1 MHACVNTY
9 MYCIVE
15 REMTRSTLRL
25 VTAPP
30 APFVC
35 FAVVL
40 AVVRAMR
47 VTHVHSLVGYGAA
60 RRSYSHVFHPLAGR
74 AAHLCPFIPSR
85 ARCLGRSSQILPPNG
100 DGDTRAPQPRASH
113 PILVLLQCHGFVAP
127 KMGDLFDER
136 THAFQCNGLTMI
148 PACLAFPWL
157 QRCTPS
163 DASTPK

>member
-1 MHACVNTY
+1 

-25 VTAPP
+25 VTTPP

-60 RRSYSHVFHPLAGR
+60 RRSYSHVFHPLSGR
-74 AAHLCPFIPSR
+74 AAHFALSF
-85 ARCLGRSSQILPPNG
+85 
-100 DGDTRAPQPRASH
+100 PRALAVSAA
-113 PILVLLQCHGFVAP
+113 PPKYYRQMAMEILVHRNR
-127 KMGDLFDER
+127 ER
-136 THAFQCNGLTMI
+136 
-148 PACLAFPWL
+148 
-157 QRCTPS
+157 RTPS
-163 DASTPK
+163 SSSCSAMALWRQKWRIYLMNALTHFNATG